1 MKKIV
6 KPVLWLIILVLVSA
20 ASFAGY
26 TRYKK
31 MLIRE
36 DLSDFIRE
44 VSKGDL
50 KLDMQESG
58 ELVSR
63 DAVDIFPPS
72 KGFIVEIL
80 KKEGQYVEKSE
91 KIMMF
96 KGGERIDSTQY
107 VPVPIVAPRSGLL
120 TRCISSGWRGGSE
133 EEVREGK
140 RVDGSGS
147 CVSRVVD
154 MKTLAVNLQVSE
166 IDIFKLKLG
175 MPVFITFTSIP
186 GEKFS
191 GKIDVVAPMAES
203 KSNNWGGT
211 GTKVFRVVI
220 NIDKP
225 SQKMRVGMSAVV
237 TANMQAKKNV
247 LKAPI
252 ETLFQE
258 GLNHYVYRQKSGYEY
273 EKLEVFPGLRSEAE
287 VELAGA
293 VKPGDKLFTA
303 APESLK

>member
-1 MKKIV
+1 
-6 KPVLWLIILVLVSA
+6 
-20 ASFAGY
+20 
-26 TRYKK
+26 
-31 MLIRE
+31 
-36 DLSDFIRE
+36 
-44 VSKGDL
+44 
-50 KLDMQESG
+50 MQESG

-107 VPVPIVAPRSGLL
+107 VPVPIIAPRSGLL
-120 TRCISSGWRGGSE
+120 TRCISQGWRGGSE

-175 MPVFITFTSIP
+175 MPVFITFTSVP

-191 GKIDVVAPMAES
+191 GKIDVVAPMAKAS
-203 KSNNWGGT
+203 PITGGA

-258 GLNHYVYRQKSGYEY
+258 GLNHYVYRQKTGYEY

-287 VELAGA
+287 VELAGQ